1 MNAKKTRQY
10 LLVMLAIACAG
21 FMALA
26 LFTEE
31 NRALAAEKGALP
43 QEQAFEKLE
52 FNSLELRGFLS
63 RQPVKLTGYFIK
75 PGDTRRSF
83 PAVVLMHACDGLVNT
98 GTGRVRPRY
107 ATLANRLRNAGMAVL
122 MVDSFNPRGFE
133 EICTTPPKART
144 IDEPTR
150 HLDAY
155 GALKYLRGRSD
166 VTPGKIAVLGWGAS
180 GILQAIDK
188 NSAQLSES
196 NNRGFSAAVAFYPH
210 CMSFSPYAPS
220 LVLVGE
226 KDTYNPPHACLA
238 VAEKGS
244 KEAASLEVK
253 VYPDAYHSFDAPA
266 MPLTQRT
273 DFPGK
278 GPVTVGTNPEARADA
293 HRRVEAFLTKHLG
306 ISGAAPTASE
316 ATTK

>member
-1 MNAKKTRQY
+1 MNTKKTWHR
-10 LLVMLAIACAG
+10 LLVMFAIACAG
-21 FMALA
+21 FIALA
-26 LFTEE
+26 LFAEE
-31 NRALAAEKGALP
+31 NRASAAEKAALP
-43 QEQAFEKLE
+43 PEQAFEKLE

-75 PGDTRRSF
+75 PGDTRGSV
-83 PAVVLMHACDGLVNT
+83 PAVVFMHACDGLVNT
-98 GTGRVRPRY
+98 RTGRVRPRY

-150 HLDAY
+150 PQDAY

-166 VTPGKIAVLGWGAS
+166 VTPDKIAVVGWGAA

-188 NSAQLSES
+188 NSAQLSAVD
-196 NNRGFSAAVAFYPH
+196 NRGFSAAVAFYPN
-210 CMSFSPYAPS
+210 CTSFSPYAPT

-238 VAEKGS
+238 AAEKRA

-253 VYPDAYHSFDAPA
+253 VYPDAYHSFDAPD

-278 GPVTVGTNPEARADA
+278 GPVTVGTNPDARADA
-293 HRRVEAFLTKHLG
+293 HRRVQAFLTKHLG
-306 ISGAAPTASE
+306 ISGVSATASE
-316 ATTK
+316 SAK